1 MAQCCMGYCG
11 LLLTNAVLMR
21 REPRFLLWRGLF
33 PSRLCGYHS
42 YLLQVEATNG
52 KKFFRECSRRLFIA
66 RQSARRANRTT
77 KPTQRYHA

>member
-21 REPRFLLWRGLF
+21 REPVFCYGAGFSLLVCVDITPIF
-33 PSRLCGYHS
+33 SRLR
-42 YLLQVEATNG
+42 LQTG
-52 KKFFRECSRRLFIA
+52 RSFFGSVHDVFSSPGNLP
-66 RQSARRANRTT
+66 ANRTT